1 MSVFNFTREHL
12 ILTYGY
18 KKAMSVKKLFL
29 QQILKAVF
37 Y

>member
-18 KKAMSVKKLFL
+18 KKAMSVEKLFL
-29 QQILKAVF
+29 HKS
-37 Y
+37 